1 MADQIIANIERLNQ
15 LMDENECSAVVARSG
30 KNFTYLAGFAYPGT
44 LARHLDFPDSPRGV
58 LVVWPR
64 HGDPVLVANDI
75 AAPLARRDGWIEN
88 VQVYDGYA
96 ESPYVRT
103 ADILKDIGL
112 GNEKIGLEKDY
123 LSALQWEE
131 MVSQLPKANL
141 MDCSEMMDRVR
152 WIKTSAEVEMLEKG
166 ANLLDEA
173 YLEVFPTVR
182 PGDTEREVHSRIIE
196 SCIRRGA
203 SWAHGIL
210 NTSRNDVAYGGEGD
224 MAFEAGDIIRNDY
237 VSYLDGYPGHQSRT
251 VVVGEP
257 NRELVGTYNIHRD
270 IYRATI
276 DNCRPGTRASDIY
289 HFASKAFNDAG
300 IEGKINIAGHGV
312 GAWWHQQEP
321 YMVPAGR
328 HTLETGM
335 VVALEPHIG
344 HWHLQDMVLITD
356 GTPKLISPLINTD
369 EMLVAG

>member
-1 MADQIIANIERLNQ
+1 MLDGIIANIERLNQ

-64 HGDPVLVANDI
+64 HGDPVLVVNDI

-88 VQVYDGYA
+88 VQVYDGYS
-96 ESPYVRT
+96 ESPYART

-112 GNEKIGLEKDY
+112 GNQKIGLEKDY

-131 MVSQLPKANL
+131 MVSLLPEATL
-141 MDCSEMMDRVR
+141 MDCTEIMDRVR
-152 WIKTSAEVEMLEKG
+152 WIKTVAEVERLEQG
-166 ANLLDEA
+166 ANLLDEV
-173 YLEVFPTVR
+173 YVEVFPTVR
-182 PGDTEREVHSRIIE
+182 PGDTERDVHSRIIE
-196 SCIRRGA
+196 GCIRRGA
-203 SWAHGIL
+203 GWAHGIL
-210 NTSRNDVAYGGEGD
+210 NTSRNNVAYGGEGD

-237 VSYLDGYPGHQSRT
+237 VSYFNCYPGHQSRT

-257 NRELVGTYNIHRD
+257 SRELVNTYRIHRD

-276 DNCRPGTRASDIY
+276 ENCRPGAMASDIY
-289 HFASKAFNDAG
+289 HFASNAFNDAG

-321 YMVPAGR
+321 YMVPSGR
-328 HTLETGM
+328 HTLEKGM

-356 GTPKLISPLINTD
+356 GTPRLLSPLINTD
-369 EMLVAG
+369 EMMVAG

>member
-1 MADQIIANIERLNQ
+1 MADQTIANIDRLNQ
-15 LMDENECSAVVARSG
+15 LMDENGYSAVVARSG

-64 HGDPVLVANDI
+64 YGSPVLVVNDI

-88 VQVYDGYA
+88 VQVYDGYS
-96 ESPYVRT
+96 ESPYART

-112 GNEKIGLEKDY
+112 GHEKIGLEKDY
-123 LSALQWEE
+123 LSSLQWEE
-131 MVSQLPKANL
+131 MVSLLPNADL
-141 MDCSEMMDRVR
+141 MDCTEVMDRVR
-152 WIKTSAEVEMLEKG
+152 WIKTDSEVEMLEKG

-173 YLEVFPTVR
+173 YLEVFPSVR
-182 PGDTEREVHSRIIE
+182 AGDTERDVHSKIIE

-203 SWAHGIL
+203 GWAHGIL
-210 NTSRNDVAYGGEGD
+210 NNSRNNVAYGGEGD

-237 VSYLDGYPGHQSRT
+237 VSYLNGYPGHQSRT
-251 VVVGEP
+251 VVIGEP
-257 NRELVGTYNIHRD
+257 SRELIETYKIHRD

-276 DNCRPGTRASDIY
+276 DKCRPGVRASDVY
-289 HFASKAFNDAG
+289 DFASKAFKGAG

-321 YMVPAGR
+321 YMVPSCR
-328 HTLETGM
+328 HTLEKGM

-344 HWHLQDMVLITD
+344 YWHLQDMVLITE
-356 GTPKLISPLINTD
+356 GAPRLLSTLINTD